1 MMVDLLFSMIGV
13 DLAVLRVILKKK
25 PDAKDKKIK

>member
-1 MMVDLLFSMIGV
+1 MIGV
-13 DLAVLRVILKKK
+13 DLAVLRVILKK

>member
-1 MMVDLLFSMIGV
+1 MIGV